1 MQLII
6 QLLTT
11 SCDTSMTTSCQ
22 NVENNT
28 NQMQA
33 HQLIYHIVP
42 SKHPYPRKGPPPVLW
57 FFKVLRVIAHHAKFL
72 RSESEGT

>member
-1 MQLII
+1 
-6 QLLTT
+6 
-11 SCDTSMTTSCQ
+11 MTTSCQ

-57 FFKVLRVIAHHAKFL
+57 FSRFSVESPTMLNSCVVNLKVR
-72 RSESEGT
+72 RPTE